1 MANRKVNK
9 HILGVMVTSRAVH
22 AALLEAGTDDAT
34 VVRRFMRP
42 RSGSNPA
49 AATSSLPELQSDDAT
64 DFSVQFTDG
73 GSGMENMFL
82 GSEFGGA
89 EAANALGQES
99 EKPEKFSTF
108 MLELSDILTE
118 CKDAGFPDPVIVF
131 AEGASDVN
139 QVEIRVARDK
149 NKKGE
154 AKPASRN
161 ELMETLATQHSGV
174 ITEECVAFLS
184 LTPSEEGIPRHL
196 AIFPKEVD
204 PVASTLAT
212 MREQITRQMP
222 TVRFLDTEV
231 SLYLG
236 VARASRHLTPKK
248 RAQVEA
254 EMPDGPRNTLVVRA
268 GVEDT
273 LVLFMQ
279 DDTLRQSEIL
289 RSLTTYE
296 APETICS
303 RVLLLQDEYGIGE
316 VQQVLLLSEERE
328 EDLVESFEMFFP
340 DARVESMRQYMPEM
354 NQEKS
359 NDVATGT
366 LVPAIAAALRISSD
380 ARYQNVFEDVNLL
393 PKQLLR
399 RRLQLP
405 VTWQVLA
412 LYVLLFCTVLFFMGR
427 YFTQQSQIAEKQ
439 RAIQQFERE
448 VGPLT
453 VDAKQLQAS
462 IDSLQAV
469 HEQYMRSLN
478 VLEGLLQGS
487 DKWSRALEKSSREV
501 AGVSGIWI
509 ESWNPRNGG
518 RGLEL
523 SGNATAR
530 DHVVELAQRLD
541 GTIATLTFSEIRD
554 WPVYSFKLNMPLE
567 NGLPKAAEYLRK
579 RAAEQAE
586 EAAANVPVTSAALQ
600 DSTP

>member
-22 AALLEAGTDDAT
+22 AVLLEAGTDDAT

-42 RSGSNPA
+42 RSGSNSSA
-49 AATSSLPELQSDDAT
+49 SATTLPELQNDDAT
-64 DFSVQFTDG
+64 DFSVQFNDG
-73 GSGMENMFL
+73 GAGMENMFL

-89 EAANALGQES
+89 EAANALGQAES

-118 CKDAGFPDPVIVF
+118 CKDAGFPDPVIAF

-149 NKKGE
+149 GKKGD

-161 ELMETLATQHSGV
+161 ELMETLATQHSGT
-174 ITEECVAFLS
+174 ITEECVAFLP
-184 LTPSEEGIPRHL
+184 LTPSEEGNPRYL

-212 MREQITRQMP
+212 MREQITRQVP
-222 TVRFLDTEV
+222 TVRLLDTEV
-231 SLYLG
+231 PLYLG

-248 RAQVEA
+248 RTQVEA
-254 EMPDGPRNTLVVRA
+254 EVPGDLRNTLVVRA

-340 DARVESMRQYMPEM
+340 DARVESMRQYVPEYG
-354 NQEKS
+354 QEKS
-359 NDVATGT
+359 SDVATGT
-366 LVPAIAAALRISSD
+366 LVPALAAALRISSD

-393 PKQLLR
+393 PKHLLR

-427 YFTQQSQIAEKQ
+427 YFGQQSQIAEKQ
-439 RAIQQFERE
+439 RQIQDFERE
-448 VGPLT
+448 VGPIT

-523 SGNATAR
+523 SGNATTR

-579 RAAEQAE
+579 RATEQAE
-586 EAAANVPVTSAALQ
+586 EAAASVPVTSAALQ
-600 DSTP
+600 DD

>member
-22 AALLEAGTDDAT
+22 AVLLEAGADDAN

-42 RSGSNPA
+42 RARGGA
-49 AATSSLPELQSDDAT
+49 SSPTALPEMQSDDAT
-64 DFSVQFTDG
+64 DFSVQFTDTS
-73 GSGMENMFL
+73 SGMDNMFL

-89 EAANALGQES
+89 EAASALGQEGS
-99 EKPEKFSTF
+99 KSDQPSTF

-118 CKDAGFPDPVIVF
+118 CKDAGFADPVIAF
-131 AEGASDVN
+131 AEGASDIH
-139 QVEIRVARDK
+139 QVEIRVVRD
-149 NKKGE
+149 NKGKK
-154 AKPASRN
+154 ADTKPASRS
-161 ELMETLATQHSGV
+161 ELMEQLASQFTGM
-174 ITEECVAFLS
+174 ITEECVAFLAM
-184 LTPSEEGIPRHL
+184 TRTDDGVQRYL
-196 AIFPKEVD
+196 AVFPKEVD
-204 PVASTLAT
+204 PVASTLSV

-222 TVRFLDTEV
+222 TVRLLDTEV
-231 SLYLG
+231 PLYMGL
-236 VARASRHLTPKK
+236 ARASRNLMPKK
-248 RAQVEA
+248 RGEAEVEA
-254 EMPDGPRNTLVVRA
+254 PVDLRNTLVVRA
-268 GVEDT
+268 GIEDT

-279 DDTLRQSEIL
+279 DDTLRQCEIL
-289 RSLTTYE
+289 RSLTAYE

-340 DARVESMRQYMPEM
+340 DARVESMRQFVPEF
-354 NQEKS
+354 QKEQGG
-359 NDVATGT
+359 DVATGT
-366 LVPAIAAALRISSD
+366 LVPAIAAALRVSNDS
-380 ARYQNVFEDVNLL
+380 RYKNVFEDINLL

-412 LYVLLFCTVLFFMGR
+412 VYVLLFCSVLFFTAR

-439 RAIQQFERE
+439 RSIQQFEQE
-448 VGPLT
+448 VGPIT

-469 HEQYMRSLN
+469 HERYMRSIN

-487 DKWSRALEKSSREV
+487 DKWSRALEKSSSEV
-501 AGVSGIWI
+501 ANVSGIWI
-509 ESWNPRNGG
+509 ESWNPRNNG

-567 NGLPKAAEYLRK
+567 NGLPKAAEYLRQ
-579 RAAEQAE
+579 RATDQAEQA
-586 EAAANVPVTSAALQ
+586 AASVPVTSTSLQ
-600 DSTP
+600 